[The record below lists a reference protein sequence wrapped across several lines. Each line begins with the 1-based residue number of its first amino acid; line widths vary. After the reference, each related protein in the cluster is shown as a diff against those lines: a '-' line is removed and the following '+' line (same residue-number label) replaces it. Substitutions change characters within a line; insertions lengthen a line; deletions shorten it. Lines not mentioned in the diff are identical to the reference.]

1 MIYTNYNYLIDKN
14 YEKMNV
20 HNHQNGCSLLLIE
33 YNNSLFIIKINA
45 AKLFQNLSI
54 KFKKNQSI
62 FDFFNFI
69 ILIKEQYF

>member
-33 YNNSLFIIKINA
+33 
-45 AKLFQNLSI
+45 
-54 KFKKNQSI
+54 
-62 FDFFNFI
+62 
-69 ILIKEQYF
+69 